1 MADEAKFSVRLIDKV
16 RGPGRAMAKALGRV
30 RHEVGGLGKV
40 VGRQQGRLKK
50 LRTWAFGSKGGTKGE
65 RGAGG
70 KFLKG
75 QQGFFGKHIDRAM
88 ANTGKSAGSM
98 WKQVAG
104 GHLAAQAISRVAS
117 LGAAAAGA
125 GWDFVK
131 FGQRSELAL
140 GQLGKQGATGAKLFE
155 LGRTL
160 AMKFGQDVED
170 TTTNLQKLLSA
181 QFDARLAT
189 DIIKMGAD
197 LRAIGATAEDT
208 SGAVR
213 AITQIKGAGKL
224 MGQELLQLANAGV
237 SINLVREE
245 IGKLMG
251 GKSGAEVLKLQEAG
265 QVDADTA
272 IAGILNAVQK
282 KTGSKHLGE
291 AGAKFADTTID
302 GMLGRVKAV
311 GQNAALEV
319 TKRLEQPITKF
330 ITGKARAFSDWLD
343 SPRGAKTLDLLGR
356 GLEKAIGLFEA
367 IADTAGDTFLHVMTA
382 VGDVV
387 GPVFKTLGSEGAV
400 ATEVARTLG
409 KVLGFVASA
418 LAVAG
423 GLVLGFASASMFV
436 SGAIWEGAIAA
447 FDWLIKKLGAAAVGF
462 DAFKAKLKAMSFG
475 DIAMAI
481 GKSIVRGIARGIT
494 SMVGLPLEAVESLGG
509 AMVGKLKGVLGINSP
524 SKVAAAVGTEV
535 PAGFTI
541 GVQRGERSVRA
552 AGADLAT
559 AHLGGFSAGL
569 TAGKGLGSPV
579 TSSGGFDLGGNTSA
593 FEFGDL
599 TSAAMPTPRLDSSQV
614 GGGRGPTRVDLH
626 TEVHAGSGD
635 ADEIARLSARS
646 SRRELE
652 DFFRELDMET

>member
-1 MADEAKFSVRLIDKV
+1 MADEAKFSVRLIDRVKV
-16 RGPGRAMAKALGRV
+16 PARAVSKALGNVKARV
-30 RHEVGGLGKV
+30 DGVSKV
-40 VGRQQGRLKK
+40 VGKVAKKDIRRFTKQGTRTRKVLGTLGPQLDKTFGTS
-50 LRTWAFGSKGGTKGE
+50 LRKGTSV
-65 RGAGG
+65 AG
-70 KFLKG
+70 
-75 QQGFFGKHIDRAM
+75 QRAT
-88 ANTGKSAGSM
+88 AM

-125 GWDFVK
+125 GWDFVT

-170 TTTNLQKLLSA
+170 TTVNLQKLLSA

-319 TKRLEQPITKF
+319 TKRLEEPITKF
-330 ITGKARAFSDWLD
+330 IGGKAKRFTEWLE
-343 SPRGAKTLDLLGR
+343 SPKGAATIEMLGR
-356 GLEKAIGLFEA
+356 GLEKALGLFEA

-418 LAVAG
+418 LVVAG

-447 FDWLIKKLGAAAVGF
+447 FEWLIEKLGAASVWF
-462 DAFKAKLKAMSFG
+462 DDLRAQLGKIDFG
-475 DIAMAI
+475 DVAMAI
-481 GKSIVRGIARGIT
+481 GKSIVRGIAMGIS
-494 SMVGLPLEAVESLGG
+494 SMLGLPIQAVEQLGS
-509 AMVGKLKGVLGINSP
+509 AVVGKLKGLLGIRSP
-524 SKVAAAVGTEV
+524 SRVFAALGADTTS
-535 PAGFTI
+535 GFAI
-541 GVQRGERSVRA
+541 GIERGERSVQA
-552 AGADLAT
+552 AGHGLAT

-569 TAGKGLGSPV
+569 TTGTGLGSPV
-579 TSSGGFDLGGNTSA
+579 ASPGGFDLGGSTSA
-593 FEFGDL
+593 FDFGDL
-599 TSAAMPTPRLDSSQV
+599 TSAAMPAPALDSSQV
-614 GGGRGPTRVDLH
+614 GGGRGPIRVDLH

>member
-1 MADEAKFSVRLIDKV
+1 MADEAKFSVRLIDRVKV
-16 RGPGRAMAKALGRV
+16 PARAVSKALGNVKARV
-30 RHEVGGLGKV
+30 DGVSKV
-40 VGRQQGRLKK
+40 VGKVAKKDIRRFTKQGTRTRKVLGTLGPQLDKTFGTS
-50 LRTWAFGSKGGTKGE
+50 LRKGTSV
-65 RGAGG
+65 AG
-70 KFLKG
+70 
-75 QQGFFGKHIDRAM
+75 QRAT
-88 ANTGKSAGSM
+88 AM

-125 GWDFVK
+125 GWDFVA

-140 GQLGKQGATGAKLFE
+140 NQLGKQGATGAKLFE

-170 TTTNLQKLLSA
+170 TTVNLQKLLSA

-272 IAGILNAVQK
+272 IAGILNAVQA
-282 KTGSKHLGE
+282 KTGSRHLGE

-319 TKRLEQPITKF
+319 TKRLEEPITKF
-330 ITGKARAFSDWLD
+330 VSGKARAFSEWLE
-343 SPRGAKTLDLLGR
+343 SPKGTETIERIGSV
-356 GLEKAIGLFEA
+356 LEKVIGIFSAISDA
-367 IADTAGDTFLHVMTA
+367 AGDTFMVTMTA
-382 VGDVV
+382 VGDALA
-387 GPVFKTLGSEGAV
+387 PVFKALGGEGQMATQV
-400 ATEVARTLG
+400 AQTLG
-409 KVLGFVASA
+409 KVLGF
-418 LAVAG
+418 LAAGLVVAG
-423 GLVLGFASASMFV
+423 GLVVGLAAGVLFLG
-436 SGAIWEGAIAA
+436 GAIVEGAIAA
-447 FDWLIKKLGAAAVGF
+447 WDWMIAKIGDSILWFD
-462 DAFKAKLKAMSFG
+462 DFKAKLKAMSFG

-509 AMVGKLKGVLGINSP
+509 AMVGKLKGVLGIASP
-524 SKVAAAVGTEV
+524 SKVFAALGADTTS
-535 PAGFTI
+535 GFAI
-541 GVQRGERSVRA
+541 GIERGERSVQA
-552 AGADLAT
+552 AGHGLAT

-569 TAGKGLGSPV
+569 TTGTGLGSPV
-579 TSSGGFDLGGNTSA
+579 ASPGGFDLGGSTSA
-593 FEFGDL
+593 FDFGDL
-599 TSAAMPTPRLDSSQV
+599 TSAAMPAPALDSSQV
-614 GGGRGPTRVDLH
+614 GGGRGPIRVDLH